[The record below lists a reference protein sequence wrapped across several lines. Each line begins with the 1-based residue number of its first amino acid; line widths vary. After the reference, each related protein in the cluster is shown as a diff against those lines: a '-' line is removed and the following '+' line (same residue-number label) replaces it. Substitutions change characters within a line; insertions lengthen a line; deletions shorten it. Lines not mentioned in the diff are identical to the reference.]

1 MVFSRK
7 KKESSERKEAL
18 QALGQRWATHVNDK
32 ARELTNRL
40 SAWQNASPRNM
51 RLRNALL
58 ILFFALY
65 TIYII
70 STILTTYYGTA
81 AATPGATH

>member
-32 ARELTNRL
+32 ARELTNKL

-81 AATPGATH
+81 AATPAATH

>member
-32 ARELTNRL
+32 AREQTNKL

-65 TIYII
+65 TVYILSLI
-70 STILTTYYGTA
+70 HI
-81 AATPGATH
+81 